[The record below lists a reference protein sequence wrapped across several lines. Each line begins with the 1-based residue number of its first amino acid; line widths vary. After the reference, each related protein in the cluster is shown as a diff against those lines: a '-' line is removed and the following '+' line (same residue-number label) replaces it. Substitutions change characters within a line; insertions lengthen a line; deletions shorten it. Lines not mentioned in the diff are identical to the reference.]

1 MPKLI
6 RYVRQSIKIS
16 RNGLIHDFSAAV
28 GRPMLADW
36 TCDKNAPLE
45 RGTFFGQIYS
55 SDHVLVQ
62 VSRQKNNKIVD
73 NQHSC
78 KLILKER
85 ESMSVFLDLERNG
98 IVAVLRH
105 ARIQTIVPIAQTL
118 KEAGVTVLEVTME
131 TPMALRIIEKL
142 CIEFAD
148 HMTIGAGT
156 VLDAE
161 TARAAI
167 LAGAQFVVSPTVNI
181 ETIRTVKRYGVL
193 CMPGAMTPSEILTAY
208 EFGADIVKVFPANV
222 LGPAY
227 IKAIAG
233 PFPHIPLLATG
244 GINLENVEDYI
255 KAGVV
260 AVGLGNSL
268 LDPSKE
274 MTNEELIRLKETAR
288 RFVEKVRNAKQWLI
302 DRKLG

>member
-1 MPKLI
+1 MIFLPQSAGRYLPTEHAIRMLLSNEERFSDKFIRLIMFLFRYHGRKTIKLWI
-6 RYVRQSIKIS
+6 INTRVNLYLR
-16 RNGLIHDFSAAV
+16 
-28 GRPMLADW
+28 
-36 TCDKNAPLE
+36 
-45 RGTFFGQIYS
+45 
-55 SDHVLVQ
+55 
-62 VSRQKNNKIVD
+62 
-73 NQHSC
+73 
-78 KLILKER
+78 R
-85 ESMSVFLDLERNG
+85 ESMSVYLDLKRNG

-142 CIEFAD
+142 CTEFAD
-148 HMTIGAGT
+148 NLTIGAGT

-227 IKAIAG
+227 IKAISG